1 MSSMNDKL
9 IQAYKITRK
18 LIEENPDNKEQL
30 INEYIDLVE
39 KIHYY
44 YKSNKKNN
52 NNNEFAK
59 MLKNPLE
66 ISIFNNFQRYN
77 GDPNNNI
84 INPIINPDFNTKSRN
99 DYINALADVNSYGK

>member
-44 YKSNKKNN
+44 YKSNKKN